1 LVKRFLSLSIL
12 FILLVC
18 LSLYGKYHHP
28 WINLQMCQKNPKI
41 YDGHTVTSFSEP
53 RIGQIYSDG
62 FQLIQKDSPPIRV
75 LADTAGLETGEF
87 VGLKAVFHD
96 EGYLTAVSIHV
107 AHYRRSKIWISVIP
121 AVIVLFFMIR
131 YFRLNIKKYQ
141 IELRSDA

>member
-1 LVKRFLSLSIL
+1 
-12 FILLVC
+12 
-18 LSLYGKYHHP
+18 
-28 WINLQMCQKNPKI
+28 MCQKNPKI